1 MKEAILQTRLCHL
14 IETLFQAHTWDMYM
28 TRVRAPGAQE
38 QLQVAVVAVTKIMNF
53 LSTLRLSLLALV
65 TLTQSINA
73 AVLPEDRVDV
83 LYHNY
88 DGGGMTIDGPSVL
101 VRKSV
106 ADQVSVSANYYA
118 DNISGASIDA
128 VTQASQYTE
137 SRVQTSLGVDYL
149 NDKSTLSYSFTKSVE
164 NDFDATTNSFG
175 LSQEMF
181 GSMTTISL
189 GYSIGDNIITK
200 TGDDAFLKFSS
211 FRDYRTTL
219 SQVLTTNLIMSLSY
233 DIITDK
239 GFLNNPYR
247 SIRYLD
253 PSATAG
259 YSFLLEK
266 YPETRTTNA
275 ASISLRYFLPYR
287 AAVYGSYR
295 YFTGSWGIKADTY
308 EIGYVH
314 PLEENWTFETSFRYY
329 TQTQANF
336 YSDLFPENDPAIG
349 PQNIF
354 GRDKE
359 LSTFSDINLTFG
371 VTYEFESENLLF
383 FERGSANFFYTYM
396 SFDYEN
402 FRDIRV
408 STTPGTEPLYSF
420 TAGVT
425 RLYFSFWF

>member
-1 MKEAILQTRLCHL
+1 
-14 IETLFQAHTWDMYM
+14 M
-28 TRVRAPGAQE
+28 THVRAPEAQA
-38 QLQVAVVAVTKIMNF
+38 QQQVVVVVVTRIMNV
-53 LSTLRLSLLALV
+53 LSTLIVGLLALLTV
-65 TLTQSINA
+65 TQSVNA

-83 LYHNY
+83 LYHSY
-88 DGGGMTIDGPSVL
+88 KGGGISINGPSVL

-106 ADQVSVSANYYA
+106 ADQVSVSANYYV
-118 DNISGASIDA
+118 DNISGASVDA
-128 VTQASQYTE
+128 VTQASAYTE
-137 SRVQTSLGVDYL
+137 SRTQQSLGMDYL
-149 NDKSTLSYSFTKSVE
+149 NDKSTLSYSYTTSVE
-164 NDFDATTNSFG
+164 NDFDATTHSFG

-181 GSMTTISL
+181 GSMTTLSL
-189 GYSIGDNIITK
+189 GYSAGDNIITK
-200 TGDDAFLKFSS
+200 TGDDAFLETSS
-211 FRDYRTTL
+211 FRDYRASL
-219 SQVLTTNLIMSLSY
+219 SQVLTKNLIMSFSY

-247 SIRYLD
+247 NIRYLD
-253 PSATAG
+253 PADTDG
-259 YSFLLEK
+259 YTFLLEK

-314 PLEENWTFETSFRYY
+314 PFEENWTFETSFRFY

-336 YSDLFPENDPAIG
+336 YSDLFPESDPILG

-354 GRDKE
+354 ARDKE
-359 LSTFSDINLTFG
+359 LSTFSDINLMFG
-371 VTYEFESENLLF
+371 VTYEFESDNLFF

-396 SFDYEN
+396 SYDYEN

-408 STTPGTEPLYSF
+408 SAPPGTEPLYSF

-425 RLYFSFWF
+425 RLFVSFWF